1 MWLSL
6 VVLNTPNSPKI
17 SSKLSIS
24 NFFFSFFD
32 MEALRCN
39 SALRAFSSSS
49 FALRMDS
56 NREARWEAVSFV
68 SSSSSSSDSDEE
80 DATDCSSSTGGG
92 CVGSSLC
99 IYVI

>member
-1 MWLSL
+1 
-6 VVLNTPNSPKI
+6 
-17 SSKLSIS
+17 
-24 NFFFSFFD
+24 
-32 MEALRCN
+32 
-39 SALRAFSSSS
+39 
-49 FALRMDS
+49 MDS